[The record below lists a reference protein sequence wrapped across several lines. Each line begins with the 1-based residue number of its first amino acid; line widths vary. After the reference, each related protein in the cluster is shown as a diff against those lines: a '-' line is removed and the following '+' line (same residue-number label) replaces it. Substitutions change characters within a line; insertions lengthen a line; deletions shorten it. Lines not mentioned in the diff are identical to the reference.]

1 MDLVPLGETGET
13 VLENGE
19 NEYPFLIPLPENLVT
34 HSSFHYLI
42 GGLRNPE
49 YGKKVI

>member
-19 NEYPFLIPLPENLVT
+19 NEYPFLIPLPEDKVKL
-34 HSSFHYLI
+34 SSFHYLI
-42 GGLRNPE
+42 GGLRHPE